1 MQYLLAGRCGKS
13 GQAFGGGLRK
23 SPDTVYRAKASRREE
38 TILGTKGVQSDG
50 NLEARSSI
58 IASSEMPPIP

>member
-1 MQYLLAGRCGKS
+1 M
-13 GQAFGGGLRK
+13 RK